1 MVTGFESFAGRH
13 LRYPEN
19 EKPDPYQWDHLT
31 GWRSYRA
38 LHPFRGMY
46 WDVRR
51 RAPWYLT
58 DWADGLR
65 YRTFAGTV
73 RIFFVNLL
81 PALAFILDM
90 ERRTNGYF
98 GVNEALF
105 SSALAAIVFS
115 LTSAQPLTVVGITGL
130 ISLFNYTI
138 YDIAVAQGIGN
149 LYPQFLVW
157 VSIWAAIFHWIFAIC
172 NLSDYMRYITDFSSN
187 AFGMYVGIIYMEKG
201 VQELIA
207 QFPESTPAGGFLSIV
222 VALCYWFTVYMLELM
237 PNTTVF
243 TPTIRKFLSDYA
255 YPICTIWWTGFV
267 YIPGTIRNANVPK
280 LPISRAFHPTAR
292 TDWFI
297 HFWNIP
303 VKWVFVALP
312 IGFLLTLLFYYDH
325 NISSITA
332 QARQFPLKK
341 PAGFHWDF
349 FLLGITCF
357 VGGILGLPL
366 PNGLVPQAPVHTD
379 SLTNY
384 KDKLIVTYERDDN
397 TDEMTERH
405 KKEIVAES
413 VEEQRVS
420 HFLMGLALVGMMT
433 GPLLIVLH
441 QIPRCLLC
449 GVFFVVGWGSIE
461 GNGMT
466 LSAIYIL
473 TETRFMDPSHPMLK
487 VRKWKVALFLLGQI
501 LGVGF
506 SVAISQTIGAI
517 GFPVI
522 IIALIPLRWKIYPYF
537 FTLEELQ
544 ILDSP
549 TANSDV
555 VLASIGGA
563 PEYPEVRRAREKG
576 LLRNEGGEQGETGPK
591 SEGPAPVS
599 NQSSA
604 TGSEDGID
612 VSNER
617 KEKKRD

>member
-1 MVTGFESFAGRH
+1 
-13 LRYPEN
+13 
-19 EKPDPYQWDHLT
+19 
-31 GWRSYRA
+31 
-38 LHPFRGMY
+38 
-46 WDVRR
+46 
-51 RAPWYLT
+51 
-58 DWADGLR
+58 
-65 YRTFAGTV
+65 
-73 RIFFVNLL
+73 
-81 PALAFILDM
+81 
-90 ERRTNGYF
+90 
-98 GVNEALF
+98 
-105 SSALAAIVFS
+105 
-115 LTSAQPLTVVGITGL
+115 
-130 ISLFNYTI
+130 
-138 YDIAVAQGIGN
+138 
-149 LYPQFLVW
+149 
-157 VSIWAAIFHWIFAIC
+157 
-172 NLSDYMRYITDFSSN
+172 
-187 AFGMYVGIIYMEKG
+187 
-201 VQELIA
+201 
-207 QFPESTPAGGFLSIV
+207 
-222 VALCYWFTVYMLELM
+222 
-237 PNTTVF
+237 
-243 TPTIRKFLSDYA
+243 
-255 YPICTIWWTGFV
+255 V
-267 YIPGTIRNANVPK
+267 YIPGPIKRADVLK
-280 LPISRAFHPTAR
+280 LPITRAFHPTAR
-292 TDWFI
+292 TDWFV
-297 HFWNIP
+297 HFWEIP

-384 KDKLIVTYERDDN
+384 KDKLTVTYERDPD
-397 TDEMTERH
+397 TDEITERH
-405 KKEIVAES
+405 KKEVVAES

-433 GPLLIVLH
+433 GPLLVVLGT
-441 QIPRCLLC
+441 IPRCLLA

-466 LSAIYIL
+466 QSAIYIL

-576 LLRNEGGEQGETGPK
+576 LLRNEGGEQGEGEQK
-591 SEGPAPVS
+591 STAPMPVS

-604 TGSEDGID
+604 TGSDDGND
-612 VSNER
+612 GSNER
-617 KEKKRD
+617 KEKKRH